1 VGTQGFSPRTRMDA
15 QLVRSGAPQAAVRLG
30 GVRGGVRLD
39 VELTLGLHTGRRVR
53 VNGAALPSAESLRDH
68 VATLVFT
75 PDRLSVVKAGPAVR
89 RAYLDRTLARLLPAR
104 ARIPLEYGTALGQ
117 RNALLRRIA
126 AGGASR
132 DALSAWTDLVASS
145 GDALVAA
152 RRETVLLLQPEF
164 AAAADELG
172 LRGARLVYE
181 ATPPTP
187 ALLEERLDRDLERGS
202 TGAGPHLDDIG
213 LQAEDRDLRVFG
225 SQGEQR
231 TAVLAL
237 LLAEAALLTDRSDT
251 PPLLLLD
258 DVLSEL
264 DRGRRAALAARVA
277 GVPQVMVTATSADA
291 LPTQA
296 SQLLEVRPGHVTLAG

>member
-1 VGTQGFSPRTRMDA
+1 MDA
-15 QLVRSGAPQAAVRLG
+15 QLVRAGAQQAAVRLA

-39 VELTLGLHTGRRVR
+39 VELTLGLHTARRVR
-53 VNGAALPSAESLRDH
+53 VNGVTLPSAESLRDR

-104 ARIPLEYGTALGQ
+104 TRVPLEYGTALGQ

-132 DALSAWTDLVASS
+132 DDLSAWTALVATS
-145 GDALVAA
+145 GEALVAA

-164 AAAADELG
+164 AAAAGELG
-172 LRGARLVYE
+172 LPAARLVYD
-181 ATPPTP
+181 AAPPTRE
-187 ALLEERLDRDLERGS
+187 LLEGRLDRDLERGS

-213 LQAEDRDLRVFG
+213 IQAGDRDLRVFG

-237 LLAEAALLTDRSDT
+237 LLAEAALLADRGDA

-264 DRGRRAALAARVA
+264 DHGRRAALAARVA

-291 LPTQA
+291 LPTQPA
-296 SQLLEVRPGHVTLAG
+296 QLLEVRPGHVSLVR